1 MLECKGYKSSAM
13 RDHKQISFKCNQA
26 GCNRFEF
33 NGTHRFHQSYLRK
46 QGYKLIRMPV
56 LGRLLL
62 NAYRAK
68 IAFQYCS
75 GPLLRVFLWLFNSK
89 ETTNFTYHLEEINKR
104 YLVSLISHITN
115 KDFVRVMGYVD
126 EVMEDQQ
133 LRNHIEEMS
142 KRSVDSFTADGEA
155 RFGRRVGWYA
165 FTRATKPKIV
175 VETGVDK
182 GLGACV
188 ITAAL
193 MKNSEEGYKGYYYG
207 TDINPRAGYL
217 LSAPYSNF
225 GEILYGD
232 SIQSLRGL
240 QETID
245 IFINDSDHSAEYEER
260 EYETV
265 KAKLTPNAII
275 LGDNA
280 HTNDKLLNFALATG
294 RHFVFFRKSH

>member
-1 MLECKGYKSSAM
+1 
-13 RDHKQISFKCNQA
+13 
-26 GCNRFEF
+26 
-33 NGTHRFHQSYLRK
+33 
-46 QGYKLIRMPV
+46 
-56 LGRLLL
+56 
-62 NAYRAK
+62 
-68 IAFQYCS
+68 
-75 GPLLRVFLWLFNSK
+75 
-89 ETTNFTYHLEEINKR
+89 LEEINKR
-104 YLVSLISHITN
+104 YLVSLISYITN
-115 KDFVRVMGYVD
+115 NDFVRVMGYVN

-142 KRSVDSFTADGEA
+142 KLSADWFTADAEA

-245 IFINDSDHSAEYEER
+245 IFINDSDHSAEYEQR

-265 KAKLTPNAII
+265 KAKLAPNAII

-294 RHFVFFRKSH
+294 RQFVFFQEKPLNHWYPGAGIGIAFFKR